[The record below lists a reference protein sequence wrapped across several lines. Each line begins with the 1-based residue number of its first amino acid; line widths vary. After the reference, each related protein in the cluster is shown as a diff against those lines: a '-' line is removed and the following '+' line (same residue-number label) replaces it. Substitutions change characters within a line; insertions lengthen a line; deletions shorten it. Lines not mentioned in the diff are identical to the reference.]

1 MAALLAAFAAPPV
14 FAADSFK
21 IVWYGDDSSINTDLL
36 TEGSIEK
43 SSGTIRVDNREIV
56 PAYVKPGGYV
66 INVPANLPL
75 RVLREAA
82 HNAIF
87 YSTAAIIEAPG
98 SVGFSRDDS
107 VLHAIPGY
115 YSSVSDHYIPVSSET
130 VRLGMID
137 LPGSGAAEIITG
149 DGYDPDTPW
158 HLSVAHKIHLSL
170 KGRRAALTVF
180 GKVYGGLGNWNAALD
195 AAGPSSGT
203 VRLSTGYTGRYEDVL
218 ASTSALAD
226 YYAYAKPDI
235 VAFMPE
241 DIPVLSRLLRSATAQ
256 ADMPQFIAANLYAA
270 ITEDVPFKKY
280 AVVTRGGA
288 KLGFFSLLPSTLLSG
303 STSNSG
309 ICAAQDYV
317 AAAAEAVAALRRVEH
332 VDFVIFVSSLEPE
345 DSVRVTE
352 KVAGIDIVIPAKD
365 GHSRARRAVF
375 VSFADWLGERRE
387 RPFYIAE
394 RRSVSAPGLIEV
406 TYERKG
412 GVAAPLSV
420 KEDASVLA
428 QTPTRENPYEE
439 WNQKLLSAL
448 LFSGKEYLLP
458 SARDLWPENYSKSGY
473 GEFDIYSLA
482 AGIIRGNASAEVSF
496 LRIRRPH
503 VQISGA
509 VAASVLKDW
518 LSPDQKIVIGRMYGR
533 DIKSLMHKVD
543 FSSGT
548 VSYDSEYRLAASGIS
563 ADGFINGI
571 AINSSERYK
580 VALPEGLLGDAAMIP
595 EIKNIEGLEPAG
607 YSLFDAVSS
616 RLSRLRDEAGAQAD
630 KTYSDV
636 VREAAGIARGNPP
649 AAADANALA
658 LVRAGDYAGLYSF
671 AEERAQKEYKSK
683 LRAAIE
689 NKPPVKTVWRLNL
702 RDISLQFAD
711 TQVENAQFYSG
722 FSNAQLASQSQVLTQ
737 GSLKFYSE
745 LYHGKMILTN
755 GLALDYGR
763 VTLQPLNQDSIIN
776 ETVDTILFENEYL
789 YGGYHFT
796 RPFGPMVLGP
806 FANVA
811 YDTEFT
817 PQPASP
823 KRKIVRGKGGIKLFE
838 GSVLKEFYL
847 AGVTERDYTYTD
859 NYKTHYAWETGAA
872 FKLDLWKGHTV
883 LAGSGYFRNFART
896 ESDGPTDLLTEL
908 KLDLKLNAA
917 LGPTMT
923 IGPYLSFYRVEGK
936 FTSFPATNILI
947 GVTLN
952 YSRLFKPLL
961 NKTNYCP

>member
-1 MAALLAAFAAPPV
+1 
-14 FAADSFK
+14 
-21 IVWYGDDSSINTDLL
+21 
-36 TEGSIEK
+36 
-43 SSGTIRVDNREIV
+43 
-56 PAYVKPGGYV
+56 
-66 INVPANLPL
+66 
-75 RVLREAA
+75 
-82 HNAIF
+82 
-87 YSTAAIIEAPG
+87 
-98 SVGFSRDDS
+98 
-107 VLHAIPGY
+107 
-115 YSSVSDHYIPVSSET
+115 
-130 VRLGMID
+130 
-137 LPGSGAAEIITG
+137 
-149 DGYDPDTPW
+149 
-158 HLSVAHKIHLSL
+158 
-170 KGRRAALTVF
+170 VF
-180 GKVYGGLGNWNAALD
+180 GKVFGGFGNWNAALD

-203 VRLSTGYTGRYEDVL
+203 VRLSTGYLSQYEDVSISTTVL
-218 ASTSALAD
+218 AE
-226 YYAYAKPDI
+226 YYADTKPDI
-235 VAFMPE
+235 VAFKPE
-241 DIPVLSRLLRSATAQ
+241 DIPILSRLLRSATAQ
-256 ADMPQFIAANLYAA
+256 ADLPQFTAANLYALDA
-270 ITEDVPFKKY
+270 EGLPFKKY

-303 STSNSG
+303 SASNSG

-317 AAAAEAVAALRRVEH
+317 AAAIEAVAALRNGER
-332 VDFVIFVSSLEPE
+332 VDFVVFVSRLEPE
-345 DSVRVTE
+345 ETFRVAET
-352 KVAGIDIVIPAKD
+352 VSGIDIVIPV
-365 GHSRARRAVF
+365 GTQYTLPRRAVS
-375 VSFADWLGERRE
+375 VSFTDWLGERRE
-387 RPFYIAE
+387 KPFYTAQ
-394 RRSVSAPGLIEV
+394 RRSISAPGLIEV
-406 TYERKG
+406 AYERKG
-412 GVAAPLSV
+412 GIAAPVSV
-420 KEDASVLA
+420 KEDESVLA
-428 QTPTRENPYEE
+428 QTLPRENTYEE
-439 WNQKLLSAL
+439 WNQKFLASV

-458 SARDLWPENYSKSGY
+458 SARDLWPENSAKGGY
-473 GEFDIYSLA
+473 DNLSIYSLA
-482 AGIIRGNASAEVSF
+482 ASIIREAVGVEISL
-496 LRIRRPH
+496 LRIRQWH
-503 VQISGA
+503 VDVGGAISS
-509 VAASVLKDW
+509 SVFKDW
-518 LSPDQKIVIGRMYGR
+518 LSPDQKIVVGWLRGR
-533 DIKSLMHKVD
+533 DIKSLKHKVD

-580 VALPEGLLGDAAMIP
+580 VALPEGLLGDAAIIP
-595 EIKNIEGLEPAG
+595 EVKNIEDVEPAG

-616 RLSRLRDEAGAQAD
+616 RLSIMRDEAGAQAD
-630 KTYSDV
+630 KTYSDA
-636 VREAAGIARGNPP
+636 VREAAGIARGKPP

-658 LVRAGDYAGLYSF
+658 LARAGDYAGLYSF

-745 LYHGKMILTN
+745 LYHGRMILTN

-776 ETVDTILFENEYL
+776 ETVDTILLENEYL

-796 RPFGPMVLGP
+796 RPFGPIVLGP